1 MNRADKFTIEQ
12 KKIEYYS
19 DVLTSFDKNPLTGYL
34 ARVTNEE
41 SVKQSLKSLMLTQRT
56 ERPFQPW
63 LGTRIQSL
71 LFDLNTNFT
80 ETVIIQEIKETIEIC
95 EPRVS
100 VDDVKIRG
108 TQDYDS
114 NEINITIEFQILTIP
129 EKTFSLDVVLNRVR

>member
-12 KKIEYYS
+12 KKVEYYS

-80 ETVIIQEIKETIEIC
+80 ETVIIQEIRETIEIC

>member
-12 KKIEYYS
+12 KKVEYYS

-63 LGTRIQSL
+63 IGTRIQSL

>member
-80 ETVIIQEIKETIEIC
+80 ETVIIQEIRETIEIC